1 MKKNVVPASYE
12 DELILFYNKYLN
24 LGLGEGYLTELV
36 SRCAKLW
43 SKKRL
48 SKTEDLS
55 KKNLNKFCFNI
66 KDYASLSNLDQDF
79 INFFYCTYLRITSNY
94 GVIIDSFGTIK
105 SFEFDD
111 STNEIEQ
118 NELIKN
124 IGLNIFEFLNKL
136 TPGLDKDEKEEE
148 AENVILQNVLSS
160 KIYKAIY
167 EKIMQEENLMKASL
181 FALANRE
188 IIEYEEELKE
198 TLDYEKLFVKKAI
211 RSRSRR

>member
-79 INFFYCTYLRITSNY
+79 IHFFYCTYLRITSNY

-136 TPGLDKDEKEEE
+136 TPGLDKDEKEGE

-188 IIEYEEELKE
+188 IIEYEGELKE
-198 TLDYEKLFVKKAI
+198 SLDYEKLFVKKAAC
-211 RSRSRR
+211 SRSRR

>member
-1 MKKNVVPASYE
+1 MDV
-12 DELILFYNKYLN
+12 
-24 LGLGEGYLTELV
+24 
-36 SRCAKLW
+36 
-43 SKKRL
+43 
-48 SKTEDLS
+48 
-55 KKNLNKFCFNI
+55 
-66 KDYASLSNLDQDF
+66 
-79 INFFYCTYLRITSNY
+79 
-94 GVIIDSFGTIK
+94 K